1 MPRNAAG
8 TSGTSGM
15 TVPCESAEATGA
27 AQAASPGTAGG
38 AAGAPRARMTVA
50 VPGGRQ
56 LEVLAAG
63 PEDGLPL
70 VFHDGTPGGLVV
82 FEPMTAAAAER
93 GLRTVMYA
101 RPGYGASTPQP
112 GRRVADAAG
121 DVAAVLDALGA
132 AQFVSAGWSGG
143 GPHALASAAL
153 LPERC
158 LGAASIAGVAPYGA
172 AGLDWLAG
180 MAGENVAE
188 FGAATAGQAE
198 LTAFLTAAAAELA
211 DITGEQMIA
220 GLGDLAS
227 PADRS
232 VLTGEF
238 ADYMAA
244 AFRAA
249 LRSGIAGWR
258 DDDLAFIA
266 DWGFSPGT
274 GAPVAVWQGD
284 QDMMVPFGHGKW
296 LAAHLPTAR
305 GHLVAGAGHLSLAV
319 GQFGEILDDLLSMA
333 GVG

>member
-1 MPRNAAG
+1 MPQDG
-8 TSGTSGM
+8 
-15 TVPCESAEATGA
+15 
-27 AQAASPGTAGG
+27 
-38 AAGAPRARMTVA
+38 AGAGQTTTI
-50 VPGGRQ
+50 VPAAGGRQ

-70 VFHDGTPGGLVV
+70 VFHNGTPGGLVA
-82 FEPMTAAAAER
+82 FGPMTAAAAER

-132 AQFVSAGWSGG
+132 EQFVSAGWSGG

-158 LGAASIAGVAPYGA
+158 RGAATIAGVAPRDA

-180 MAGENVAE
+180 MAGENLAE
-188 FGAATAGQAE
+188 FAAAAAGEAE
-198 LTAFLTAAAAELA
+198 LTAFLTAEAAQLR
-211 DITGEQMIA
+211 DITGEQLIE

-227 PADRS
+227 PADRT
-232 VLTGEF
+232 VITGEF
-238 ADYMAA
+238 AGYLAA

-249 LRSGIAGWR
+249 LATGIAGWR
-258 DDDLAFIA
+258 DDDLAFVA
-266 DWGFSPGT
+266 DWGFGPGT

-296 LAAHLPTAR
+296 LAAHLPSAR

-319 GQFGEILDDLLSMA
+319 GQFGEILDDLLSVA
-333 GVG
+333 GVR

>member
-1 MPRNAAG
+1 MPENAAG
-8 TSGTSGM
+8 ITGITG
-15 TVPCESAEATGA
+15 ATGA
-27 AQAASPGTAGG
+27 GGTGTG
-38 AAGAPRARMTVA
+38 TRMTVA
-50 VPGGRQ
+50 AGRGRQ
-56 LEVLAAG
+56 LEVLTAG

-70 VFHDGTPGGLVV
+70 VFHNGTPGGLVA
-82 FEPMTAAAAER
+82 FGPMAAAAAAR

-132 AQFVSAGWSGG
+132 EQFASAGWSGG
-143 GPHALASAAL
+143 GPHALACAAL
-153 LPERC
+153 LPDRC
-158 LGAASIAGVAPYGA
+158 LGAASIAGVAPHAA
-172 AGLDWLAG
+172 AGLDWLGG

-188 FGAATAGQAE
+188 FGAAEAGEAE
-198 LTAFLTAAAAELA
+198 LTALLTAAAAELR

-220 GLGDLAS
+220 GLGELAS
-227 PADRS
+227 PTDRS

-249 LRSGIAGWR
+249 LSSGIAGWR
-258 DDDLAFIA
+258 DDDLAFVA
-266 DWGFSPGT
+266 EWGFALGT

-296 LAAHLPTAR
+296 LAAQLPEAR
-305 GHLVAGAGHLSLAV
+305 AHLVPGAGHLSLAV
-319 GQFGEILDDLLSMA
+319 GQFGEILDDLLSLA
-333 GVG
+333 EAR

>member
-1 MPRNAAG
+1 MP
-8 TSGTSGM
+8 
-15 TVPCESAEATGA
+15 ED
-27 AQAASPGTAGG
+27 
-38 AAGAPRARMTVA
+38 AAGASGATGTGGTGTGTRMTVA
-50 VPGGRQ
+50 AGGGRQ
-56 LEVLAAG
+56 LEVLTAG

-70 VFHDGTPGGLVV
+70 VFHNGTPGGLVA
-82 FEPMTAAAAER
+82 FGPMAAAAAAR
-93 GLRTVMYA
+93 GLRTVMYG

-132 AQFVSAGWSGG
+132 EQFVSAGWSGG
-143 GPHALASAAL
+143 GPHTLASAAL
-153 LPERC
+153 LPDRC
-158 LGAASIAGVAPYGA
+158 RAAATIAGVAPHAA

-188 FGAATAGQAE
+188 FGAAEAGEAE
-198 LTAFLTAAAAELA
+198 LTAFLTTAAAELR

-220 GLGDLAS
+220 GLGELAS
-227 PADRS
+227 PTDRS

-249 LRSGIAGWR
+249 LSTGIAGWR
-258 DDDLAFIA
+258 DDDLAFVA
-266 DWGFSPGT
+266 DWGFALGT

-296 LAAHLPTAR
+296 LAAQLPEAR
-305 GHLVAGAGHLSLAV
+305 AHLVPGAGHLSLAV
-319 GQFGEILDDLLSMA
+319 GQFGEILDDLLSVA
-333 GVG
+333 AAR

>member
-1 MPRNAAG
+1 MPQDGAGASAAAGVTETSETTGAAG
-8 TSGTSGM
+8 TTGM
-15 TVPCESAEATGA
+15 N
-27 AQAASPGTAGG
+27 AASEAGG
-38 AAGAPRARMTVA
+38 AQLI
-50 VPGGRQ
+50 VPATGGRQ

-70 VFHDGTPGGLVV
+70 MFHNGTPGGLVA
-82 FEPMTAAAAER
+82 FAPMTAAAAER

-132 AQFVSAGWSGG
+132 EQFVSAGWSGG

-158 LGAASIAGVAPYGA
+158 LGVASIAGVAPYGA

-188 FGAATAGQAE
+188 FGAATAGEAA
-198 LTAFLTAAAAELA
+198 LTAFLTAAAPQLA
-211 DITGEQMIA
+211 GITGEQLIA

-227 PADRS
+227 PADRA

-238 ADYMAA
+238 ADYLAA

-249 LRSGIAGWR
+249 LGTGIAGWR
-258 DDDLAFIA
+258 DDDLAFTA
-266 DWGFSPGT
+266 DWGFALGT

-284 QDMMVPFGHGKW
+284 QDMMVPFGHGQW
-296 LAAHLPTAR
+296 LAAQLPEARVHLLP
-305 GHLVAGAGHLSLAV
+305 GAGHLSLAV
-319 GQFGEILDDLLSMA
+319 GRFGEILDDLLSLA
-333 GVG
+333 GVR